1 MNNLSTVLTITIPTF
16 VVLVGILLN
25 RHDYNRLNDK
35 LEASVERLNG
45 KLDGSIERLDGKLDG
60 SIERLNAKFD
70 ALQRQMHEDMM
81 LIMGRLNDLDS
92 RLSRVEERMA
102 H

>member
-1 MNNLSTVLTITIPTF
+1 MNNLPTLLTITVPTF
-16 VVLVGILLN
+16 VVLIGILLN

-35 LEASVERLNG
+35 LDGSIERLNG
-45 KLDGSIERLDGKLDG
+45 KLDGSIERL
-60 SIERLNAKFD
+60 NTKFD